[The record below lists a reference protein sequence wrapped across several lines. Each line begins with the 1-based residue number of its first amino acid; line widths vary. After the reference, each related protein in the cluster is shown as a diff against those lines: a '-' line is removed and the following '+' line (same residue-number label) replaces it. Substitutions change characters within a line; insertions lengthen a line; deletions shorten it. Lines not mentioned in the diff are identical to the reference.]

1 MSLKIKDLP
10 EEERPYEKLELY
22 GEKNLSNSELLA
34 IIIKSGTKEETSV
47 QIAQRNLKLNYDPEM
62 GELNFLK
69 SMSLEELMQVKG
81 IGRVK
86 AIQLKAVCELS
97 VRMSKLS
104 NYKKIQIKSTEDIA
118 NLVME
123 ELRLEK
129 REFVKLFLL
138 NTKNEI
144 LKNVD
149 VAVGGTNFA
158 NVNMKEIISE
168 ALKIKAPKMIL
179 IHNHPTVDSTPSMMA
194 IKCTD
199 KLYYAAK
206 LFDIELLDHIVIGNQ
221 KYSSVIKETQK
232 LAQKVIDNQ
241 K

>member
-10 EEERPYEKLELY
+10 EVERPYEKLELY

-47 QIAQRNLKLNYDPEM
+47 QIAQRILKLNYDPEM

-86 AIQLKAVCELS
+86 AIQLKAVCELA

-144 LKNVD
+144 LKSVD

-179 IHNHPTVDSTPSMMA
+179 VHNHPTGDPTPSTMD
-194 IKCTD
+194 IKFTD
-199 KLYYAAK
+199 KLFNATK
-206 LFDIELLDHIVIGNQ
+206 IFDLVLSPLLNLSLFF
-221 KYSSVIKETQK
+221 SSVS
-232 LAQKVIDNQ
+232 A
-241 K
+241 